1 MARPCT
7 VCLHGRLSE
16 INKALVLGTGLRQTS
31 NRFAQWGR
39 LSIYAL
45 HRHAHAHISDKAKAA
60 IIAGA
65 QSQTDA
71 IDQAE
76 LKAHT
81 ERRNL
86 ADLLYHRQIIE
97 QEIGRARDL
106 LDFTAISSLEARL
119 HANILQTSRLIG
131 ELPTA
136 PSTVHNT
143 LIITPEYARFR
154 TALVTALKPYPDAR
168 RAVIGVL
175 REMDGPTLEH
185 ADVHQ

>member
-65 QSQTDA
+65 PSMPGMWSAVRVTFD
-71 IDQAE
+71 
-76 LKAHT
+76 
-81 ERRNL
+81 
-86 ADLLYHRQIIE
+86 
-97 QEIGRARDL
+97 
-106 LDFTAISSLEARL
+106 
-119 HANILQTSRLIG
+119 
-131 ELPTA
+131 PTA
-136 PSTVHNT
+136 YMGFAASTIPAGTGPPS
-143 LIITPEYARFR
+143 A
-154 TALVTALKPYPDAR
+154 
-168 RAVIGVL
+168 GCWC
-175 REMDGPTLEH
+175 
-185 ADVHQ
+185 